1 MKRIL
6 STPTAVYLGKI
17 SYGTYLWHWLVIVVL
32 VRTFHT
38 SVLSTIGITALI
50 ATGLASLSFAVLE
63 HPIRTSG
70 LLDRHRRTVITAGL
84 TVSAL
89 SALALIPA
97 IVNPA
102 SAAAPAARSSATVGF
117 TPVPATPS
125 WRDAKK
131 GVYFLI
137 NCFNRPASKCTIVHG
152 TGPSILLMGDS
163 HAWMLIPTFVAIARA
178 ENLTLSVSVKGV
190 CPWQQDLYV
199 HPTGDIG
206 SKGPCK
212 AEKDD
217 LYNRVIPALHPD
229 VIVTMNLGY
238 EDPALGLEGFLGP
251 DGKVMTPGTAAYTNW
266 IDTTTTRSLAKLRVD
281 AKRVALIEPIPM
293 APAAFDP
300 LACLSQAKVLEAC
313 RYVARAT
320 PDPLELFYRSLAKT
334 DHDVFDLDI
343 DREVCP
349 YLPICDPIV
358 NDQIVKWDRTHL
370 TAKFATSIAP
380 DVDAYLK
387 RSGVLPG

>member
-1 MKRIL
+1 M
-6 STPTAVYLGKI
+6 
-17 SYGTYLWHWLVIVVL
+17 
-32 VRTFHT
+32 
-38 SVLSTIGITALI
+38 
-50 ATGLASLSFAVLE
+50 
-63 HPIRTSG
+63 
-70 LLDRHRRTVITAGL
+70 
-84 TVSAL
+84 
-89 SALALIPA
+89 
-97 IVNPA
+97 
-102 SAAAPAARSSATVGF
+102 
-117 TPVPATPS
+117 
-125 WRDAKK
+125 
-131 GVYFLI
+131 
-137 NCFNRPASKCTIVHG
+137 
-152 TGPSILLMGDS
+152 
-163 HAWMLIPTFVAIARA
+163 
-178 ENLTLSVSVKGV
+178 
-190 CPWQQDLYV
+190 
-199 HPTGDIG
+199 
-206 SKGPCK
+206 
-212 AEKDD
+212 
-217 LYNRVIPALHPD
+217 
-229 VIVTMNLGY
+229 
-238 EDPALGLEGFLGP
+238 GLEGFLGP
-251 DGKVMTPGTAAYTNW
+251 DGKVMTPGTAPYTNW

-380 DVDAYLK
+380 DVDTYLK